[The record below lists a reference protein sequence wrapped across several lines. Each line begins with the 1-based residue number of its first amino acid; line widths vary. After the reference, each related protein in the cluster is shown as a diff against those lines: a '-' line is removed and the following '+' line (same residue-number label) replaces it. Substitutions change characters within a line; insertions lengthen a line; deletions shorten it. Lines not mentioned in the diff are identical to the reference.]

1 MQGIPLNERK
11 RLGALL
17 DDRPQTEVMAMI
29 PQFSQAETDN
39 FVAPPA
45 QIPEALG
52 VLMFNMERGVNLP
65 EIQEFLRDCPDIQPF
80 DVILANELDDGCARS
95 GNKNTARELA
105 QAFGLNYAWG
115 LEFIELVNDENAK
128 GFHGNAVFSR
138 WPIRRAGVIR
148 LPEQYN
154 WYFDRQKRIGG
165 RLAVFA
171 ELDVG
176 GQPVGAVSIHLE
188 NRTHGEGR
196 KAQMA
201 AILEAV
207 RKELP
212 DMPLI
217 LGGDLNTNTF
227 DGRAKEDIGAIAADP
242 ALRRRCLEDVGS
254 FEPLLPLCAADG
266 YEIVPKEPRLT
277 RRKPLPNGDS
287 LPPASGLD
295 PAEGRHRVGKPDD
308 LHRQG
313 GSHLCQAW
321 LRSGTLSGGRAVGPQ
336 CRLGHV
342 PPSLIFSAKVSLFPQ
357 KTRFKLQK
365 SSVSMDT
372 ELFMLRKVL
381 LTSARPCRRPL
392 RSASSEPR
400 PRPC

>member
-17 DDRPQTEVMAMI
+17 DDRPQAEVMAMI

-227 DGRAKEDIGAIAADP
+227 DGRAKEDIGAIARFLAPLESVKEYDLLAYHSFGAAKYR
-242 ALRRRCLEDVGS
+242 ALGRDYGMDETVR
-254 FEPLLPLCAADG
+254 
-266 YEIVPKEPRLT
+266 I
-277 RRKPLPNGDS
+277 
-287 LPPASGLD
+287 
-295 PAEGRHRVGKPDD
+295 PAEQLSR
-308 LHRQG
+308 
-313 GSHLCQAW
+313 
-321 LRSGTLSGGRAVGPQ
+321 LREIA
-336 CRLGHV
+336 RLE
-342 PPSLIFSAKVSLFPQ
+342 Q
-357 KTRFKLQK
+357 YR
-365 SSVSMDT
+365 
-372 ELFMLRKVL
+372 
-381 LTSARPCRRPL
+381 
-392 RSASSEPR
+392 
-400 PRPC
+400 

>member
-266 YEIVPKEPRLT
+266 YLPRNMVFPRLMALMRKCLQIHRWIWFT
-277 RRKPLPNGDS
+277 LQPLIPIIIFMQRCAWRLKKMCFVKRR
-287 LPPASGLD
+287 
-295 PAEGRHRVGKPDD
+295 
-308 LHRQG
+308 
-313 GSHLCQAW
+313 
-321 LRSGTLSGGRAVGPQ
+321 
-336 CRLGHV
+336 
-342 PPSLIFSAKVSLFPQ
+342 
-357 KTRFKLQK
+357 
-365 SSVSMDT
+365 
-372 ELFMLRKVL
+372 L
-381 LTSARPCRRPL
+381 L
-392 RSASSEPR
+392 
-400 PRPC
+400 